1 MLKPNLIQ
9 LASVAALHWMGGQ
22 SADLELGG
30 EWVTQREI
38 LTRAHSVSLPSLRKH
53 AGHKSTSSFDGREMV
68 VWQTQIVIVMALGL
82 QFHSEARRGLRS
94 VVDDRH
100 DR

>member
-1 MLKPNLIQ
+1 M
-9 LASVAALHWMGGQ
+9 
-22 SADLELGG
+22 
-30 EWVTQREI
+30 TQREI

-68 VWQTQIVIVMALGL
+68 VWETQIVIVMALGL